1 MTNDDIT
8 LYVDDEEYQIT
19 FWTKEGTVAENGK
32 YSDYVAIQ

>member
-19 FWTKEGTVAENGK
+19 FWTKEGAVAKRSGAMEPR
-32 YSDYVAIQ
+32 